1 MYNSLVK
8 KELLCCFLP
17 CRTSKFGY
25 FTLMHSQRLTAVS
38 KQRKSSKA
46 NILMLCSRYSLL
58 MVLILQLAIT
68 SILCATSSYT
78 ANANTT
84 TICTALGLKT
94 ITLDENGEPIE
105 QEQHDSFSTT
115 CFHCSS
121 GCSTTVM
128 AEVSEII
135 LYPSAT
141 KAYVS
146 WTTDTLITKLTA
158 HGPPSRA
165 PPTHA

>member
-1 MYNSLVK
+1 
-8 KELLCCFLP
+8 
-17 CRTSKFGY
+17 
-25 FTLMHSQRLTAVS
+25 
-38 KQRKSSKA
+38 
-46 NILMLCSRYSLL
+46 MLCSRYSLL

-78 ANANTT
+78 ASANTT
-84 TICTALGLKT
+84 TICTAMGLKT
-94 ITLDENGEPIE
+94 ITLDENGEPTE
-105 QEQHDSFSTT
+105 QEQRDHFSTS

-121 GCSTTVM
+121 GCSTAVM
-128 AEVSEII
+128 AKASEII

-141 KAYVS
+141 KAYIR

-165 PPTHA
+165 PPAHA

>member
-1 MYNSLVK
+1 M
-8 KELLCCFLP
+8 
-17 CRTSKFGY
+17 T
-25 FTLMHSQRLTAVS
+25 
-38 KQRKSSKA
+38 KQRKTSKA
-46 NILMLCSRYSLL
+46 NNLKLCSRYSLL

-68 SILCATSSYT
+68 SILCATSSYS
-78 ANANTT
+78 ANANAI

-94 ITLDENGEPIE
+94 VTLDENGEPTE

-121 GCSTTVM
+121 GCSTTII
-128 AEVSEII
+128 AELSEII

-165 PPTHA
+165 PPAHA

>member
-1 MYNSLVK
+1 V
-8 KELLCCFLP
+8 
-17 CRTSKFGY
+17 T
-25 FTLMHSQRLTAVS
+25 
-38 KQRKSSKA
+38 KQRKTSKA
-46 NILMLCSRYSLL
+46 NTLKLCSRYSLL

-68 SILCATSSYT
+68 SILCATSSYS
-78 ANANTT
+78 ANANAI

-94 ITLDENGEPIE
+94 VTLDENGEPTE
-105 QEQHDSFSTT
+105 QEQHDAFSTT

-121 GCSTTVM
+121 GCSTTII
-128 AEVSEII
+128 AELSEII

-165 PPTHA
+165 PPAHA